1 MTRAHIEGLLAVLVL
16 GTVPVTI
23 KAVGANPW
31 TIGFARLALA
41 TLCVT
46 LFLKGGRGFFSR
58 TAGEKKALF
67 LIGFIFSIHWAT
79 YFVSIKM
86 TDASAAAIG
95 AATYGVHVSILGRI
109 FLRQAPTKLQWAS
122 LLIAFGG
129 AVLVVDDFS
138 LDSAVTAGFYL
149 SVFSGFLYAL
159 LPILHQRNS
168 DIPIN
173 LRTFSQYA
181 FALPLFILLLPKT
194 DWNLEAVDWWRL
206 LHLGV
211 IATFIAHSLWIRCAS
226 TLPTFVSGMIYYLYV
241 PSAMLLSAWL
251 LKEDIQPS
259 RILGATLIVAASCLG
274 IFTQPKTST
283 EPADHD

>member
-1 MTRAHIEGLLAVLVL
+1 ML

-31 TIGFARLALA
+31 TIGFARLLLA
-41 TLCVT
+41 TACVT
-46 LFLKGGRGFFSR
+46 IFLKGGRGFLARS
-58 TAGEKKALF
+58 ASEKKVLM
-67 LIGFIFSIHWAT
+67 LMGFVFSVHWAI

-109 FLRQAPTKLQWAS
+109 FLRQAPTPSQWAS

-129 AVLVVDDFS
+129 AILVVDDFS
-138 LDSAVTAGFYL
+138 LNSAVTAGFYL

-159 LPILHQRNS
+159 LPVLHQRNS
-168 DIPIN
+168 HIPVN

-206 LHLGV
+206 AHLGI

-251 LKEDIQPS
+251 LQEDIQPS
-259 RILGATLIVAASCLG
+259 RILGAVLIVGASCLG
-274 IFTQPKTST
+274 IFAQPQKPTNS
-283 EPADHD
+283 PDSD